1 MRLFRNLLALAGL
14 IVGTMLGLVS
24 AVLAHALPRHGVSHL
39 HLMPRTPRSIVET
52 LRMGLA

>member
-1 MRLFRNLLALAGL
+1 MRIFRNLFALAGL
-14 IVGTMLGLVS
+14 LASTMLGLVS

-52 LRMGLA
+52 RRMGLA